1 MNINSEEQSHGVV
14 ALRLW
19 EELGLEVSCLSF
31 SISTAESRSRS
42 SYVLK
47 AIQPKM
53 LGTGKESAAGLFIK
67 VSNKRASPWRYSF
80 HKEHQDEILELKQT
94 YGEVFV
100 IFVAGTDGIACVNF
114 ESLKQILDHHHEEQE
129 WVALSRKLRQ
139 NYRLSGNDGAYERP
153 LPKNTFP
160 SLITD
165 HFKNIYDLS

>member
-1 MNINSEEQSHGVV
+1 MTINAEEKSHGVV

-19 EELGLEVSCLSF
+19 EELGLKVPSLSF
-31 SISTAESRSRS
+31 SISTADSRSRS

-53 LGTGKESAAGLFIK
+53 LGTGKELSTGLFVK
-67 VSNKRASPWRYSF
+67 VSNKRVSPWRYSF
-80 HKEHQDEILELKQT
+80 HKDHQDEILELKRT

-100 IFVAGTDGIACVNF
+100 IFVAGTDGIVCLNF
-114 ESLKQILDHHHEEQE
+114 ESLKQILDDHHEDQE

-139 NYRLSGNDGAYERP
+139 NYRLSGNDGAYEQT

-160 SLITD
+160 SSITEY
-165 HFKNIYDLS
+165 FKTAYDL